1 MEVLVKCITKT
12 ISITE
17 LQKSFQVLYEVKISN
32 AMIFPHFFFSDA
44 PPVLHMAKI
53 QYNASRHKLHIEI
66 YNLTYVNLVTKVS
79 VSSQNQVSSIT

>member
-1 MEVLVKCITKT
+1 MEIPVITKDSKITKFYIFMEVLVKCITKT

-32 AMIFPHFFFSDA
+32 AIIFPHFFFSYA

-53 QYNASRHKLHIEI
+53 QYNASRQIT
-66 YNLTYVNLVTKVS
+66 YRNL
-79 VSSQNQVSSIT
+79 